1 MYIRITPFSF
11 DLARVEQAQ
20 AISRETVVPVMRT
33 LPGFHS
39 YYGGLNR
46 ATGRGVSVTTWES
59 EEQAMNLREM
69 MRDGVAALQASGIVF
84 EAADIYEVTVHV

>member
-11 DLARVEQAQ
+11 DPVRVEA
-20 AISRETVVPVMRT
+20 AATISRESVVPMIRA

-46 ATGRGVSVTTWES
+46 ASGRGVSVTTWES
-59 EEQAMNLREM
+59 EEQATNLREM
-69 MRDGVAALQASGIVF
+69 MREGVAALQASGIVF
-84 EAADIYEVTVHV
+84 EAADIYEVNLHV